1 MLFVKKCEL
10 FSWGPEKWIYQ
21 SSKHDRAMLDVDFCT
36 LYKLFMVCYN
46 TENVHINGYVCY
58 HYFLLEFF
66 G

>member
-1 MLFVKKCEL
+1 
-10 FSWGPEKWIYQ
+10 
-21 SSKHDRAMLDVDFCT
+21 MLDVDFCT

-46 TENVHINGYVCY
+46 TENVHINGHVGY